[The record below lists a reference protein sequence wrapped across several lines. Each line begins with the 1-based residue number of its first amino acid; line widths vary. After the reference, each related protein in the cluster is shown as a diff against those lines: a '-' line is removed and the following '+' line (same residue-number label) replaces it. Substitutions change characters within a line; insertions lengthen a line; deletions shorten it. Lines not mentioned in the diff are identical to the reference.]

1 MESTDRTIVIDIILW
16 RLPIIFA
23 PGHAKT
29 ETLENVRRNGIR
41 MGCITPNETGL
52 LDDEACYEALRQQ
65 NFDQYFDPRLCM
77 VCVGHAYLD
86 PSGLLIPRL
95 HRCDD
100 IDNLKRVLF
109 VGLTPAEIRY
119 AEDLELTTAL
129 FDPQNNYRECVLP
142 ADTARISS
150 IAAIEELVY
159 AQPTARMDT
168 QRQLPSSLQQ
178 RTLSP

>member
-1 MESTDRTIVIDIILW
+1 MESTDRTTVIDIILL

-23 PGHAKT
+23 LGHAKT
-29 ETLENVRRNGIR
+29 EMLNDFQRNGIR

-52 LDDEACYEALRQQ
+52 LDDEACYRALQERGLG
-65 NFDQYFDPRLCM
+65 QYFEPRLCM
-77 VCVGHAYLD
+77 VYIGDAYLD
-86 PSGLLIPRL
+86 PSGLLLPRL

-119 AEDLELTTAL
+119 AQDLELATAL
-129 FDPQNNYRECVLP
+129 FDPQNNYREYVLP

-168 QRQLPSSLQQ
+168 QRQPPPLLQQ